1 MNVTESLIELRQVL
15 HSEVKRSGD
24 TLHTLATSS
33 GRITETKNEM
43 DTIGSNVD
51 ASGRLITKYQRRE
64 LTDKVLIFLGLVL
77 FFGVVLYILRKR
89 GLGWIF

>member
-1 MNVTESLIELRQVL
+1 MELRQVL
-15 HSEVKRSGD
+15 HKQVQSSED

-33 GRITETKNEM
+33 GRIVDTKNEM
-43 DTIGSNVD
+43 ETIGGNVD
-51 ASGRLITKYQRRE
+51 VAGRLITKYQRRE
-64 LTDKVLIFLGLVL
+64 LTDKVLIFLGLVF